1 MSVQRLDGATRKEM
15 LSRISQEKRGS
26 SKKDVHNQQ
35 NPSEK
40 EDRRW
45 KPLVMSST
53 SSSPFLCHCRDVKRG
68 YANVCPAHM
77 LTFHLAVSVH

>member
-1 MSVQRLDGATRKEM
+1 MSVQRLDGTTRKEM

-26 SKKDVHNQQ
+26 SKKNVQNQQ

-53 SSSPFLCHCRDVKRG
+53 SSSPFLCQCRDVKRG

>member
-1 MSVQRLDGATRKEM
+1 MAVRKLDVATRKEM
-15 LSRISQEKRGS
+15 LSRISQQKGVPR
-26 SKKDVHNQQ
+26 KQNQA
-35 NPSEK
+35 NPSKE

-53 SSSPFLCHCRDVKRG
+53 SNSPYLCHCGDVKRG

-77 LTFHLAVSVH
+77 LTFHLAESVH